1 MTAEQYDNAV
11 GDLVAYLQWMG
22 EPAQNTRKTIGIF
35 VLLFLFGFMYIAWRL
50 NAAYW
55 KDIK

>member
-1 MTAEQYDNAV
+1 MD
-11 GDLVAYLQWMG
+11 G
-22 EPAQNTRKTIGIF
+22 EPAQNTRKRIGVGVLIF
-35 VLLFLFGFMYIAWRL
+35 LALLTVFTWRL

>member
-1 MTAEQYDNAV
+1 V

-35 VLLFLFGFMYIAWRL
+35 VLLFLFGFMYIAYRL

-55 KDIK
+55 KDVK